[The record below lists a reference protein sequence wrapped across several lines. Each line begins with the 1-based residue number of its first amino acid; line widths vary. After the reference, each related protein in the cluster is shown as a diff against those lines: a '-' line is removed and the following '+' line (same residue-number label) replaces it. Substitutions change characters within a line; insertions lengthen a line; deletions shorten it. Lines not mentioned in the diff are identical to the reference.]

1 MPFLLA
7 ALLLVQTATEPSV
20 RIRNRTLPVDKVG
33 TITYG
38 ISAPADLKPSDP
50 RPLVLALHPGGPRV
64 AGYGSRFLQQ
74 VALPGLADLRAVV
87 VAPDCPAGSWAD
99 PGAERAVLTLVEKVR
114 QEFAIDSRRVL
125 VMGFSMGGQGTWFMS
140 SRHADLFT
148 AAIVMAGPL
157 GNEPLERRGTIPT
170 YVIHSRN
177 DEVVPFAPAE
187 RTARQLETLGRLVRF
202 EELRGP
208 SHGDMG
214 RYVDALQRAGRWV
227 ADAWSRK

>member
-1 MPFLLA
+1 MKSLLVA
-7 ALLLVQTATEPSV
+7 LALLQAVAPAPA
-20 RIRNRTLPVDKVG
+20 RIRNRTLPVDNLG

-38 ISAPADLKPSDP
+38 ISAPADVKASDP

-74 VALPGLADLRAVV
+74 VALPGLGDLGAVV
-87 VAPDCPAGSWAD
+87 VAPDCPAQSWTD
-99 PGAERAVLTLVEKVR
+99 PAAERAVLTLVERIR

-148 AAIVMAGPL
+148 AAIVMAGPT
-157 GNEPLERRGTIPT
+157 GSEPLERRGVIPT
-170 YVIHSRN
+170 YIIHSRN

-187 RTARQLETLGRLVRF
+187 RTAKQLETMGRPVKF

-214 RYVDALQRAGRWV
+214 RYVDALQHAGRWV
-227 ADAWSRK
+227 ADSWNRK